1 MLWLSRDGMLVWC
14 LAPWKLPSLPLM
26 WILQNGIHNRLELP
40 RNSTGSWKSLRDS
53 HNSHRAYFRFL
64 FSPAVVLHL
73 VAVKRSI
80 LGFPN
85 RKEPEVKDTEL
96 YAALL
101 RLPKPWHVREVKLD
115 LAAERVDVWLEH
127 DPRAKWNCPECSKP
141 APVYDH
147 AEEAQWRHLDTC
159 DCVTYV
165 HARLPRVNC
174 PTHGVRQ
181 IKPGWA
187 SSGLAITDLFESRVI
202 DTLKECDV
210 TGTKH
215 LTRTSWDEA
224 WHIMEKAVARGLARK
239 ERRVP
244 ARMSIDEKAFAKR
257 HRYETLVCDCER
269 GTVEY
274 VADDRRQESLEQ
286 YYRQFTPE
294 ELGTIEAVA
303 MDMHD
308 PYIAATKAYVP
319 DAASKIVFDKF
330 HVVRTVTDAVD
341 KVRRGEHKRLAAG
354 GDDRL
359 KGTKHLWLYNEEN
372 IPEWR
377 KAEFDAI
384 RGTHLKT
391 GRAWAIKEALRGLWG
406 FRYPKRAEGFFRRWY
421 FWATHS
427 RLNPIV
433 AAARTLK
440 RHLSNIL
447 TYFKHRISNAT
458 AEGLN
463 SKIQMVKEMACGFRN
478 REHYKTAIYFHCGG
492 LDLYPRPAATA

>member
-1 MLWLSRDGMLVWC
+1 
-14 LAPWKLPSLPLM
+14 M
-26 WILQNGIHNRLELP
+26 WIPQNGIHNRLKFL
-40 RNSTGSWKSLRDS
+40 RNSTGSWKSLGDFHR
-53 HNSHRAYFRFL
+53 SHRAYYWFL
-64 FSPAVVLHL
+64 FPVGSVFLIPARS
-73 VAVKRSI
+73 RSI
-80 LGFPN
+80 LGHPIV
-85 RKEPEVKDTEL
+85 KESGVKDTEL

-101 RLPKPWHVREVKLD
+101 RLPKPWRVREVKLD
-115 LAAERVDVWLEH
+115 LASERVDVWLEH
-127 DPRAKWNCPECSKP
+127 DPNAKWSCPECAKT
-141 APVYDH
+141 APLYDH
-147 AEEAQWRHLDTC
+147 AEEAHWRHLDTC
-159 DCVTYV
+159 DCLTYV

-181 IKPGWA
+181 VKPGWA

-210 TGTKH
+210 TGTKR
-215 LTRTSWDEA
+215 LSRTSWDEA

-244 ARMSIDEKAFAKR
+244 VQLSIDEKAFAKR

-274 VADDRRQESLEQ
+274 VTDNRQQESLEK

-294 ELGTIEAVA
+294 ELSGIEAVA
-303 MDMHD
+303 MDMWD

-319 DAASKIVFDKF
+319 DAPSKIVFDKF
-330 HVVRTVTDAVD
+330 HVVRAVTEAVD
-341 KVRRGEHKRLAAG
+341 KVRRSEHKILTAE

-372 IPEWR
+372 VPEWR

-384 RGTHLKT
+384 RRTHLKT
-391 GRAWAIKEALRGLWG
+391 GRAWAIKEALRRFWEYC
-406 FRYPKRAEGFFRRWY
+406 YPKRAEAFFRRWY

-427 RLNPIV
+427 RLDPIV
-433 AAARTLK
+433 AAAKTLK
-440 RHLSNIL
+440 CHLPNIL

-492 LDLYPRPAATA
+492 LDLYPKPRVTA